1 MNARFSPHPRL
12 VALVLGGCALAC
24 AAALAGPPTAD
35 ARGGSDDPPTTTTT
49 PTTPTTP
56 GGGGGGGGGNG
67 AGGRSEVRVSGSCGA
82 GARSELRVTQQD
94 SGSPIEARFDV
105 YGKARSKWKVVV
117 THERDVA
124 WRGNRWVVASA
135 GYLRVAR
142 SLPDYDGPDT
152 VSVRAWGP
160 KGLTCRATV
169 QLVERP

>member
-1 MNARFSPHPRL
+1 MNARFSPHARL
-12 VALVLGGCALAC
+12 ASLASAACALAC
-24 AAALAGPPTAD
+24 LAALAGSPSAY
-35 ARGGSDDPPTTTTT
+35 ARGGADDPPTT

-56 GGGGGGGGGNG
+56 TAPGGGGGGNG
-67 AGGRSEVRVSGSCGA
+67 AGGRTEVRVAGSCGA

-94 SGSPIEARFDV
+94 RNSPIEARFDV
-105 YGKARSKWKVVV
+105 YGRARSKWKVVV

-124 WRGNRWVVASA
+124 WRGNRWVLPAA

-169 QLVERP
+169 QLVERT